1 MPKRGKFIT
10 FEGLDGCGKSTQLH
24 LLGESLRQ
32 QGYDVIETREP
43 GGPPISEQIRALLLS
58 SKTEGL
64 APLAE
69 LALNFASRA
78 QQLEQ
83 VIRPALAAGTIV
95 LCDRFTDSSEAYQGG
110 GRQLG
115 SRAVMALHRTLC
127 GNLWPDLTILLMT
140 DMASVDRARKRN
152 IRNQDTADEGRYE
165 RENDEFYRRVRKS
178 YLGIARREKRVAKIE
193 AGRPIPEVSAAI
205 ARIVRKRLG
214 IGK

>member
-24 LLGESLRQ
+24 LLAERLRR
-32 QGYDVIETREP
+32 QGYSVIETREP

-64 APLAE
+64 AALAE

-83 VIRPALAAGTIV
+83 VIIPALKAGKIV

-115 SRAVMALHRTLC
+115 KKAVMTMHRTLC
-127 GNLWPDLTILLMT
+127 GNLWPDLTVLMMT

-152 IRNQDTADEGRYE
+152 IRNQDVADEGRYE
-165 RENDEFYRRVRKS
+165 RENDEFYRRVRRS
-178 YLGIARREKRVAKIE
+178 YLEIARREKRVIKID
-193 AGRPIPEVSAAI
+193 AAPPIPEVSTAI
-205 ARIVRKRLG
+205 AKAVRKRLG
-214 IGK
+214 IGS

>member
-24 LLGESLRQ
+24 LLAESLRQ
-32 QGYDVIETREP
+32 QGYDVVETREP

-83 VIRPALAAGTIV
+83 VIRPALKAGKIV

-115 SRAVMALHRTLC
+115 RKAVLAMHRTLC
-127 GNLWPDLTILLMT
+127 GNIWPDLTILMMT

-152 IRNQDTADEGRYE
+152 IRNQDIADEGRYE

-178 YLGIARREKRVAKIE
+178 YLEIARREKRVVKVE
-193 AGRPIPEVSAAI
+193 ASRPIPEVSAAI
-205 ARIVRKRLG
+205 AKVVRKRLG

>member
-24 LLGESLRQ
+24 LLAERLRR

-64 APLAE
+64 AALAE

-83 VIRPALAAGTIV
+83 VIIPALKAGKIV

-115 SRAVMALHRTLC
+115 KKAVMTMHRTLC
-127 GNLWPDLTILLMT
+127 GNLWPDLTVLMMT

-152 IRNQDTADEGRYE
+152 IRNQDVADEGRYE
-165 RENDEFYRRVRKS
+165 RENDQFYRRVRRS
-178 YLGIARREKRVAKIE
+178 YLEIARREKRVIKID
-193 AGRPIPEVSAAI
+193 AAPPIPEVSTAI
-205 ARIVRKRLG
+205 AKAVRKRLG
-214 IGK
+214 IGS

>member
-1 MPKRGKFIT
+1 MAKRGKFIT

-24 LLGESLRQ
+24 LLGESLRK
-32 QGYDVIETREP
+32 QGYDVLETREP

-64 APLAE
+64 DARAE

-78 QQLEQ
+78 QQWEQ
-83 VIRPALAAGTIV
+83 VIKPALQGGKVV

-115 SRAVMALHRTLC
+115 TKAVMALHRTLL
-127 GNLWPDLTILLMT
+127 GNVWPDLTILMMT
-140 DMASVDRARKRN
+140 DMASVERARKRN
-152 IRNQDTADEGRYE
+152 IRNQDVADEGRYE
-165 RENDEFYRRVRKS
+165 RENDEFYRRVRKA
-178 YLGIARREKRVAKIE
+178 YLQIAKREKRVVKIE
-193 AGRPIPEVSAAI
+193 ASRPIPEVSAAI
-205 ARIVRKRLG
+205 ARAVRKRLG

>member
-24 LLGESLRQ
+24 LLAETLRK
-32 QGYDVIETREP
+32 QGYDVLETREP

-64 APLAE
+64 DARAE

-83 VIRPALAAGTIV
+83 VIKPALKAGKII

-115 SRAVMALHRTLC
+115 RKAVMAMHRTLL
-127 GNLWPDLTILLMT
+127 GNVWPDLTILMMT
-140 DMASVDRARKRN
+140 DMASVERARKRN
-152 IRNQDTADEGRYE
+152 IRNQDVADEGRYE
-165 RENDEFYRRVRKS
+165 REDDSFYRRVRKS
-178 YLGIARREKRVAKIE
+178 YLEIARREQRVVKIE
-193 AGRPIPEVSAAI
+193 ANRPIPEVSAAI
-205 ARIVRKRLG
+205 AKVVRKRLG

>member
-24 LLGESLRQ
+24 LLAETLRK
-32 QGYDVIETREP
+32 QGYDVLETREP

-64 APLAE
+64 DARAE

-83 VIRPALAAGTIV
+83 VIKPALKAGKII

-115 SRAVMALHRTLC
+115 RKAVMAMHRTLL
-127 GNLWPDLTILLMT
+127 GNVWPDLTILMMT
-140 DMASVDRARKRN
+140 DMASVERARKRN
-152 IRNQDTADEGRYE
+152 IRNQDVADEGRYE
-165 RENDEFYRRVRKS
+165 REDDAFYRRVRKS
-178 YLGIARREKRVAKIE
+178 YLEIARREQRVVKIE
-193 AGRPIPEVSAAI
+193 ANRPIPEVSAAI
-205 ARIVRKRLG
+205 AKVVRKRLG